1 MSEKVKKKKN
11 RWRMLEVEE
20 YDALLAV
27 LNAAAIEIE
36 TLKMEIQNIYKVIEE
51 IKNVQQNS

>member
-1 MSEKVKKKKN
+1 MSEKAKKKKN

-20 YDALLAV
+20 YDALLEV